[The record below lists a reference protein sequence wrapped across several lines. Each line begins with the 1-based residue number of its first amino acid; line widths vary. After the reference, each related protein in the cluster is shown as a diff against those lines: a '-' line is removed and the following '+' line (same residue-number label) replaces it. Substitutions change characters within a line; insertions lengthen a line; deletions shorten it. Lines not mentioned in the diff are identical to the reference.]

1 MNQPTEQ
8 QREVLQQRDEEINPR
23 EVWGSSPEGNRVESS
38 PQTSEIPLTDPQ
50 FIQAKEEVPFI
61 IYDTPQSSYSDLD
74 KYIEPTGWNTQI
86 LEDPFE

>member
-23 EVWGSSPEGNRVESS
+23 EVWGGAPEQ
-38 PQTSEIPLTDPQ
+38 QTSEIPLTNPQ
-50 FIQAKEEVPFI
+50 FVQAKEEVPFV

-86 LEDPFE
+86 LEDPFQ